1 MVKRGTLRGGV
12 SFGVFD
18 VITYIV
24 IGLLVVI
31 TLIPFLNILAISM
44 SGYDDKTL
52 LFPRDFTLE
61 AYAIMFSPRLYK
73 SFLITVFI
81 VIVSTVLHILVCLL
95 TAFPLSRKYLPY
107 RRFFLIFILIT
118 MLFGGGMVPY
128 YLIINSLGMVDNLL
142 VFIIPGLASGYNILL
157 MKNFLLQVPE
167 SLEDAARIDG
177 AGYFRILF
185 KIFLPLSMLFI
196 ATLALFFGVGKW
208 NDWFT
213 AILFI
218 HDNTQLYPIQ
228 NVLRMMVIDGNYGTI
243 GGGMNIPDVSLT
255 SAIKMAVIV
264 IATVPIVC
272 VYPFLQKYFVKGIFM
287 GSVKE

>member
-107 RRFFLIFILIT
+107 RRFFLIF
-118 MLFGGGMVPY
+118 
-128 YLIINSLGMVDNLL
+128 
-142 VFIIPGLASGYNILL
+142 
-157 MKNFLLQVPE
+157 
-167 SLEDAARIDG
+167 
-177 AGYFRILF
+177 
-185 KIFLPLSMLFI
+185 
-196 ATLALFFGVGKW
+196 
-208 NDWFT
+208 
-213 AILFI
+213 
-218 HDNTQLYPIQ
+218 
-228 NVLRMMVIDGNYGTI
+228 MVIRLMLI
-243 GGGMNIPDVSLT
+243 
-255 SAIKMAVIV
+255 
-264 IATVPIVC
+264 
-272 VYPFLQKYFVKGIFM
+272 
-287 GSVKE
+287 